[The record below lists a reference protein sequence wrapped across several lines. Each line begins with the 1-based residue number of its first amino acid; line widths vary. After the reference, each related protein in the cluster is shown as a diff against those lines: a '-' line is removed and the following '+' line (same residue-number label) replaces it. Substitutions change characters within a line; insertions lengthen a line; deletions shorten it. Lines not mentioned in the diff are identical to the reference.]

1 MRVKETIYSSNETTL
16 NHMPML
22 ASEWAH
28 VIGKLTLKMLR
39 VEKKRNIIKEKRKS
53 WNSK

>member
-39 VEKKRNIIKEKRKS
+39 VEKKEYNQGEEKVVEF
-53 WNSK
+53 